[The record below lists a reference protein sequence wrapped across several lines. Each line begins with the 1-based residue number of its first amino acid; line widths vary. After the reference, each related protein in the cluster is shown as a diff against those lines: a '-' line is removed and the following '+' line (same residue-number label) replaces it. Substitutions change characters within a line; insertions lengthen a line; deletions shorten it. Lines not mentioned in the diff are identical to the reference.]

1 MTRTKTI
8 LALAVGLASAV
19 TLAACGSK
27 EPPKKDPAAQARA
40 VSMVRLEPRAIT
52 GALSASGTLRPR
64 EEAAVAAEVAG
75 FRVLRVNAD
84 VGDTVRAGQV
94 LVQLDPALLEAQIAQ
109 AQAQAAQAED
119 QAKRVADLDGQGVLA
134 QEQIAQ
140 RRFQAQA
147 ARANLRDLQTR
158 LAKLS
163 VVAPVS
169 GVILERTVRPGDLS
183 SGGGSPWFRIARD
196 GQMELGADMS
206 EDDLARIR
214 VGQAATVT
222 LPGGGQVQG
231 TVRIVSPQ
239 IDAQTK
245 LGQVRVLLPARSDI
259 RAGGFARAVFADASA
274 STLAL
279 PETAIRYDANGA
291 AVMVVGADNRVKHVA
306 VQTGQRGSGLV
317 QIVKG
322 PASGSR
328 VVQNAASFLLDGD
341 LVKPVEAGAAAAQ
354 PAATQPAARA
364 K

>member
-1 MTRTKTI
+1 LNVTRKKTSLAI
-8 LALAVGLASAV
+8 VAGLSCALALS
-19 TLAACGSK
+19 ACGKK
-27 EPPKKDPAAQARA
+27 EPAKKDPAAQARA
-40 VSMVRLEPRAIT
+40 VSVVQLEPRAIT

-64 EEAAVAAEVAG
+64 EEAAVAAEVTG

-109 AQAQAAQAED
+109 AEAQAAQADD
-119 QAKRVADLDGQGVLA
+119 QAKRVADLDGTGVLA

-147 ARANLRDLQTR
+147 ARANLRDLKTR
-158 LAKLS
+158 LAKLA

-183 SGGGSPWFRIARD
+183 SGGGTPWFRIARD
-196 GQMELGADMS
+196 GRMELAADMA

-222 LPGGGQVQG
+222 LPGGGQAQG

-239 IDAQTK
+239 IDTQTK
-245 LGQVRVLLPARSDI
+245 LGQVRVLLPVRSDI
-259 RAGGFARAVFADASA
+259 RAGGFARAVFADASE

-279 PETAIRYDANGA
+279 PETAIRYDAGGA

-322 PASGSR
+322 PPAGSR

-341 LVKPVEAGAAAAQ
+341 LVKPVVAGAAA
-354 PAATQPAARA
+354 PQPAARA